1 MSLKRYFLLTHS
13 NLIFLCRVEN
23 LWDVMMLKPFWNI
36 LEPASLS
43 ALEKLGDW
51 LILYFIVKNVDLLTV
66 NQVQMKLT
74 SYRQNWKSHCFLCF
88 KQIAE
93 NPKIR

>member
-1 MSLKRYFLLTHS
+1 MRRHD
-13 NLIFLCRVEN
+13 VET
-23 LWDVMMLKPFWNI
+23 I

-66 NQVQMKLT
+66 NQVQMKLA
-74 SYRQNWKSHCFLCF
+74 SYRQN
-88 KQIAE
+88 
-93 NPKIR
+93 

>member
-1 MSLKRYFLLTHS
+1 MVRG
-13 NLIFLCRVEN
+13 
-23 LWDVMMLKPFWNI
+23 DVATI

-66 NQVQMKLT
+66 NQVQ
-74 SYRQNWKSHCFLCF
+74 
-88 KQIAE
+88 IAIPT
-93 NPKIR
+93 NDSSPHDS

>member
-1 MSLKRYFLLTHS
+1 MFIFYLTIVNVDLSLKGGKSMSRGD
-13 NLIFLCRVEN
+13 VET
-23 LWDVMMLKPFWNI
+23 I

-66 NQVQMKLT
+66 NQVQIKL
-74 SYRQNWKSHCFLCF
+74 SQN
-88 KQIAE
+88 
-93 NPKIR
+93 